1 MRPFRVSLLVLGIL
15 CCTIALAAC
24 GSAAPAKNNVTILVY
39 DNYFSPAAVVVPPKQ
54 PVTVTFTNKGKNVHI
69 VEIKGLTGESTL
81 QPGQSKKFT
90 ITPQER
96 SYKMYDEIYVSGG
109 MEGTFTGGANA
120 AQATTPTATP
130 PVTLQRA
137 IEEYRAYVIDQA
149 DQLVQN
155 TQSFTDA
162 VIAGDVAKA
171 KSLFG
176 PTRQYYESIEPIAES
191 FGDLDPNIDARDG
204 DVPDAQWRGFHRIEK
219 TLWVDGTTQG
229 QEDNA
234 RQLLTDVKHLRTLID
249 TLTLTTNDIIDGSV
263 GLLEEASTS
272 KITGEEDR
280 YSHTDLFDLFANV
293 EGSRAAFEVFKPFL
307 TDKNPTLLADIETKF
322 QNVETAL
329 LPYRSGDGFVA
340 YDTLTDDQ
348 TKTIAQAL
356 DALGEPLSQV
366 SGELPQ
372 N

>member
-1 MRPFRVSLLVLGIL
+1 MRPVRLSLLVLSVL
-15 CCTIALAAC
+15 CCSMALAAC
-24 GSAAPAKNNVTILVY
+24 GSTTPAKHSVTILVY
-39 DNYFSPAAVVVPPKQ
+39 DNYFDPATVTVAPRDA
-54 PVTVTFTNKGKNVHI
+54 VTVTFTNKGKNVHI

-81 QPGQSKKFT
+81 QPGQSKSFT

-109 MEGTFTGGANA
+109 MVGAFIGGTNT
-120 AQATTPTATP
+120 AQVTPTATP

-149 DQLVQN
+149 DQLVQK
-155 TQSFTDA
+155 TQAFTDA

-176 PTRQYYESIEPIAES
+176 STRQNYESIEPIAES

-204 DVPDAQWRGFHRIEK
+204 DVPADQWRGFHRIEK
-219 TLWVDGTTQG
+219 ALWVDGTTQG

-234 RQLLTDVKHLRTLID
+234 RQLMSDVKQLRTLID

-293 EGSRAAFEVFKPFL
+293 EGSRAAFEVFTPFL
-307 TDKNPTLLADIETKF
+307 TTKNPTLLSEVETNF
-322 QNVETAL
+322 QNVETTL
-329 LPYRSGDGFVA
+329 IPYRSGDGFVP
-340 YDTLTDDQ
+340 YDTLTDAQ
-348 TKTIAQAL
+348 TKTMAQAL
-356 DALGEPLSQV
+356 DALGEPLSKV